1 MQKIPNFNL
10 KLYAF
15 VYNSLIDFA
24 ASSDVTFDITTTNN
38 FLKNVHKIIKVYLHH
53 SLVTG
58 KSFGYAHN
66 FCNWR
71 IRENKS
77 EIPVIVHNLL
87 GFDMF
92 FFFLKSYRATA
103 WCTKEIKCGGSNLMN
118 INFTSISSE
127 VKFIDTLKYYPKSLA
142 ELFCKAIDKTI
153 FKFSPLFS

>member
-92 FFFLKSYRATA
+92 FFFFEKL
-103 WCTKEIKCGGSNLMN
+103 
-118 INFTSISSE
+118 SSHCL
-127 VKFIDTLKYYPKSLA
+127 VYKG
-142 ELFCKAIDKTI
+142 DKVRR
-153 FKFSPLFS
+153 FKFDEHKFHQH